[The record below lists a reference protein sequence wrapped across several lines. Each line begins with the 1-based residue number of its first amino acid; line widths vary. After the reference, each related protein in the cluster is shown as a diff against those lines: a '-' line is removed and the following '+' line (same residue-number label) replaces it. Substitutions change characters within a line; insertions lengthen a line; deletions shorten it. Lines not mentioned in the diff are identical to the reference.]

1 MEMDVVNVSV
11 ISNVDD
17 DDTSFEIEFIIVE
30 VTSVVEVGIVVVVVD
45 IVIAVAASM
54 I

>member
-1 MEMDVVNVSV
+1 MEVDVVIVSV

-17 DDTSFEIEFIIVE
+17 DTSLEIEFIIVE
-30 VTSVVEVGIVVVVVD
+30 VTSVVVEVDIVVVD